1 MTEFSLGVETALCF
15 RKKTKLRTAES
26 TSLSHTTLKVQAA
39 PVCQRSA
46 VRYTGPSPLGDIH
59 PPGQSRPP
67 VTVAPERPI
76 LRTSGAEKEITSS
89 ISSLSS

>member
-15 RKKTKLRTAES
+15 RKKTELRTAES

-59 PPGQSRPP
+59 PPGQSRPRPP

-76 LRTSGAEKEITSS
+76 LRTSGAEK
-89 ISSLSS
+89 